1 MYRKDK
7 MRRRRL
13 VGNKNLKFKD
23 YEYVNSDTYYDYLER
38 LKKVALS
45 MFEWVNLPE
54 SMDARY
60 IERCLYYGG
69 CAGLLKNESGIYINT
84 RACTAGKLNIYE
96 LPTQIQC
103 FSIGYS
109 TQRKVYDGY
118 NGKVYDENTGELKD
132 INPDEYAVYVLNNE
146 NLYATSWTLELFAY
160 RLYLAQR
167 TADTNIIVNKMPY
180 IVSVPE
186 NQRLT
191 MENLI
196 NQIDEN
202 KPAVFG
208 TKEMAS
214 TIQDNLRVL
223 PTNPPFIADK
233 LNDYKKEIWNEALT
247 FLGINNLNEKK
258 ERLIT
263 DETNSNNELINLNLQ
278 SYLVP
283 RKKAC
288 EQFNKL
294 FGLTGKDAIDVKV
307 RSDLYNIIKQEESI
321 ISDYNNDGKV
331 DFEDV
336 KEIDNE

>member
-1 MYRKDK
+1 MA
-7 MRRRRL
+7 RRRL
-13 VGNKNLKFKD
+13 VGNRNVKFKD
-23 YEYVNSDTYYDYLER
+23 YMYVNDDTYFDFLER
-38 LKKVALS
+38 LKKIALS

-54 SMDARY
+54 SMDSRY
-60 IERCLYYGG
+60 LEWCLYYSGQ
-69 CAGLLKNESGIYINT
+69 AGMLKNKDGIMINT
-84 RACTAGKLNIYE
+84 RACSAGELNIYE

-103 FSIGYS
+103 YSVGYS
-109 TQRKVYDGY
+109 ETRKQFDGLTNKMYDAV
-118 NGKVYDENTGELKD
+118 KDEDVELDPK
-132 INPDEYAVYVLNNE
+132 EYCIYVLNNL
-146 NLYATSWTLELFAY
+146 NRYPTAPTLELFAY

-167 TADTNIIVNKMPY
+167 TADINISVNKLPF
-180 IVSVPE
+180 IVAVDE

-202 KPAVFG
+202 KPAIFG
-208 TKEMAS
+208 TKELAS
-214 TIQDNLRVL
+214 TIKEDLRVL

-233 LNDYKKEIWNEALT
+233 LNDYKKEIWNEALS

-263 DETNSNNELINLNLQ
+263 EETNSNNELINLNLQ
-278 SYLVP
+278 SYLAP

-288 EQFNKL
+288 ERFNIL
-294 FGLTGKDAIDVKV
+294 FGLTGDKAIDVKV

-321 ISDYNNDGKV
+321 VADYNNDGKV

-336 KEIDNE
+336 KEAENE

>member
-1 MYRKDK
+1 
-7 MRRRRL
+7 MRRRI
-13 VGNKNLKFKD
+13 VGNRVTKFKD
-23 YEYVNSDTYYDYLER
+23 YMYVNDDTYIDFLER
-38 LKKVALS
+38 LKKIAIS
-45 MFEWVNLPE
+45 MFEWVNLPS

-60 IERCLYYGG
+60 LEYCLYY
-69 CAGLLKNESGIYINT
+69 AGQAAMLKNDADIFINT
-84 RACTAGKLNIYE
+84 RACSAGQLNIYE
-96 LPTQIQC
+96 LPTEINC
-103 FSIGYS
+103 YSVDFSV
-109 TQRKVYDGY
+109 TKKQYDGFAI
-118 NGKVYDENTGELKD
+118 ND
-132 INPDEYAVYVLNNE
+132 INKIDPKDYCIYVLNNQ
-146 NLYATSWTLELFAY
+146 NRCATAWTLELFAY

-167 TADTNIIVNKMPY
+167 TADTNIMVNKMPY
-180 IVSVPE
+180 IVAVPE

-208 TKEMAS
+208 TKELAS
-214 TIQDNLRVL
+214 TIKDDLKVL

-278 SYLVP
+278 SYLAP
-283 RKKAC
+283 RKEAC
-288 EQFNKL
+288 KRFNTL
-294 FGLTGKDAIDVKV
+294 FGLSGENAIDVKV

-321 ISDYNNDGKV
+321 VADYNNDGKV

-336 KEIDNE
+336 KESKNNE

>member
-1 MYRKDK
+1 M
-7 MRRRRL
+7 RRRL
-13 VGNKNLKFKD
+13 VGNRQMKFKD
-23 YEYVNSDTYYDYLER
+23 YMYINDDTYIDFLER
-38 LKKVALS
+38 LKKIAIS

-60 IERCLYYGG
+60 LELCLYYLGQ
-69 CAGLLKNESGIYINT
+69 AALLKNDDDIFINT
-84 RACTAGKLNIYE
+84 KACSAGRMNIYE
-96 LPTQIQC
+96 LPTEINC
-103 FSIGYS
+103 YS
-109 TQRKVYDGY
+109 VEFNTNKKLYDGFAI
-118 NGKVYDENTGELKD
+118 NDVNKIEPKD
-132 INPDEYAVYVLNNE
+132 YCIYVLNNQ
-146 NLYATSWTLELFAY
+146 NRCATAWTLELFAY

-167 TADTNIIVNKMPY
+167 TADTNITVNKMPY
-180 IVSVPE
+180 LVAVPE

-208 TKEMAS
+208 TKELAS
-214 TIQDNLRVL
+214 TIKDDLRVL

-278 SYLVP
+278 SYLTP
-283 RKKAC
+283 RKEAC
-288 EQFNKL
+288 KQFNKL
-294 FGLTGKDAIDVKV
+294 FGLEDDKAIDVKV
-307 RSDLYNIIKQEESI
+307 RSDLYNIIKQEESVVA
-321 ISDYNNDGKV
+321 DYNNDGKI

-336 KEIDNE
+336 KDIKEDE

>member
-1 MYRKDK
+1 M
-7 MRRRRL
+7 
-13 VGNKNLKFKD
+13 NF
-23 YEYVNSDTYYDYLER
+23 LER
-38 LKKVALS
+38 LKKIAIS

-60 IERCLYYGG
+60 LELCLYYLGQ
-69 CAGLLKNESGIYINT
+69 AALLKNDDGIFINT
-84 RACTAGKLNIYE
+84 KACSAGRINIYE
-96 LPTQIQC
+96 LPTEINC
-103 FSIGYS
+103 YS
-109 TQRKVYDGY
+109 VEFNTNKKLYDGFAM
-118 NGKVYDENTGELKD
+118 ND
-132 INPDEYAVYVLNNE
+132 INKIDPSDYCVYVLNNQ
-146 NLYATSWTLELFAY
+146 NRCATAWTLELFAY

-167 TADTNIIVNKMPY
+167 TADTNITVNKMPY
-180 IVSVPE
+180 LVAVPE

-208 TKEMAS
+208 TKELAS
-214 TIQDNLRVL
+214 TIKDDLRVL

-278 SYLVP
+278 SYLTP
-283 RKKAC
+283 RKEAC
-288 EQFNKL
+288 KQFNKL
-294 FGLTGKDAIDVKV
+294 FGLEGDKAIDVKV
-307 RSDLYNIIKQEESI
+307 RSDLYNIIKQEESVVA
-321 ISDYNNDGKV
+321 DYNNDGKV

-336 KEIDNE
+336 KDVKEDE

>member
-1 MYRKDK
+1 M
-7 MRRRRL
+7 
-13 VGNKNLKFKD
+13 VGNRQQKFKD
-23 YEYVNSDTYYDYLER
+23 YMYVNDDTYVDFLER
-38 LKKVALS
+38 LKKVAIS

-60 IERCLYYGG
+60 LELCLYYLGQ
-69 CAGLLKNESGIYINT
+69 AALLKNDKGIFINT
-84 RACTAGKLNIYE
+84 KACSVGKLNIYE
-96 LPTQIQC
+96 LPTEINC
-103 FSIGYS
+103 YS
-109 TQRKVYDGY
+109 VEFNTNKKLYDGFNVNEFNRIEPSDY
-118 NGKVYDENTGELKD
+118 C
-132 INPDEYAVYVLNNE
+132 VYVLNNQ
-146 NLYATSWTLELFAY
+146 NRCATAWTLELFAY
-160 RLYLAQR
+160 RLWLAQR
-167 TADTNIIVNKMPY
+167 TADTNITVNKMPF

-202 KPAVFG
+202 RPAVFG
-208 TKEMAS
+208 TKELAS
-214 TIQDNLRVL
+214 TIKEDLRVL

-278 SYLVP
+278 SYLTP
-283 RKKAC
+283 RKEAC
-288 EQFNKL
+288 KQFNKL
-294 FGLTGKDAIDVKV
+294 FGLEGEKAIDVKV
-307 RSDLYNIIKQEESI
+307 RSDLYNIIKQEESVVA
-321 ISDYNNDGKV
+321 DYNEDGKV

-336 KEIDNE
+336 KDIENE

>member
-1 MYRKDK
+1 

-13 VGNKNLKFKD
+13 VGNHVTKFKD
-23 YEYVNSDTYYDYLER
+23 YQYINDDTYYDYLER
-38 LKKVALS
+38 LKKIAIS

-54 SMDARY
+54 SCDPRY
-60 IERCLYYGG
+60 LELCLYYLGQ
-69 CAGLLKNESGIYINT
+69 AALLKNDDGIFINT
-84 RACTAGKLNIYE
+84 KACSAGKINIYE
-96 LPTQIQC
+96 LPTEINC
-103 FSIGYS
+103 YS
-109 TQRKVYDGY
+109 VEYSVHKKMYDGFKF
-118 NGKVYDENTGELKD
+118 ND
-132 INPDEYAVYVLNNE
+132 INKIDPMDYCVYVLNNQ
-146 NLYATSWTLELFAY
+146 NLMATAPTLELFAY

-167 TADTNIIVNKMPY
+167 TADTNISVNKMPF
-180 IVSVPE
+180 IVAVNE

-196 NQIDEN
+196 SQVDEN
-202 KPAVFG
+202 RPAVFG
-208 TKEMAS
+208 TKELAS
-214 TIQDNLRVL
+214 TIKEDIRVL

-278 SYLVP
+278 SYLAP
-283 RKKAC
+283 RKEAC
-288 EQFNKL
+288 KQFNQL
-294 FGLTGKDAIDVKV
+294 FGFEGDKAIDVKV

-321 ISDYNNDGKV
+321 VADYNDDGIV

-336 KEIDNE
+336 RDTKDE

>member
-1 MYRKDK
+1 MA
-7 MRRRRL
+7 RRRL
-13 VGNKNLKFKD
+13 VGNRNVKFKD
-23 YEYVNSDTYYDYLER
+23 YMYVNDDTYFDFLER
-38 LKKVALS
+38 LKKIALS

-54 SMDARY
+54 SMDSRY
-60 IERCLYYGG
+60 LEWCLYYSGQ
-69 CAGLLKNESGIYINT
+69 AGMLKN
-84 RACTAGKLNIYE
+84 
-96 LPTQIQC
+96 
-103 FSIGYS
+103 
-109 TQRKVYDGY
+109 
-118 NGKVYDENTGELKD
+118 KD
-132 INPDEYAVYVLNNE
+132 CIYVLNNL
-146 NLYATSWTLELFAY
+146 NRYPTAPTLELFAY

-167 TADTNIIVNKMPY
+167 TADINISVNKLPF
-180 IVSVPE
+180 IVAVDE

-202 KPAVFG
+202 KPAIFG
-208 TKEMAS
+208 TKELAS
-214 TIQDNLRVL
+214 TIKEDLRVL

-233 LNDYKKEIWNEALT
+233 LNDYKKEIWNEALS

-278 SYLVP
+278 SYLAP

-288 EQFNKL
+288 ERFNIL
-294 FGLTGKDAIDVKV
+294 FGLSGDKAIDVKV

-321 ISDYNNDGKV
+321 VADYNNDGKV

-336 KEIDNE
+336 KEIDENE

>member
-1 MYRKDK
+1 M
-7 MRRRRL
+7 RRRL
-13 VGNKNLKFKD
+13 VGNRQMKFKD
-23 YEYVNSDTYYDYLER
+23 YMYINDDTYVDFLER
-38 LKKVALS
+38 LKKIAIS

-60 IERCLYYGG
+60 LEMCLYYLGQ
-69 CAGLLKNESGIYINT
+69 AALLKNDDDIFINT
-84 RACTAGKLNIYE
+84 KACSAGRINIYE
-96 LPTQIQC
+96 LPTEINC
-103 FSIGYS
+103 YS
-109 TQRKVYDGY
+109 VEFNTNKKLYDGFAI
-118 NGKVYDENTGELKD
+118 NDVNKIDPKD
-132 INPDEYAVYVLNNE
+132 YCIYVLNNQ
-146 NLYATSWTLELFAY
+146 NRCATAWTLELFAY

-167 TADTNIIVNKMPY
+167 TADTNITVNKMPY
-180 IVSVPE
+180 LVAVPE

-202 KPAVFG
+202 RPAVFG
-208 TKEMAS
+208 TKELAS
-214 TIQDNLRVL
+214 TIKDDLRVL

-278 SYLVP
+278 SYLTP
-283 RKKAC
+283 RKEAC
-288 EQFNKL
+288 KQFNKL
-294 FGLTGKDAIDVKV
+294 FGLEGDKAIDVKV
-307 RSDLYNIIKQEESI
+307 RSDLYNIIKQEESVVA
-321 ISDYNNDGKV
+321 DYNNDGKV

-336 KEIDNE
+336 KDIKEDE